1 MVEVVL
7 VVFIRQGVVLLV
19 DPAVVVL
26 VLILVE
32 LMEPLTL
39 VVEEEQAD
47 TLLIQVHLVLE
58 VLVFL
63 AKVILVDK
71 VFQHHN

>member
-1 MVEVVL
+1 VVEVVL

-58 VLVFL
+58 VLV
-63 AKVILVDK
+63 
-71 VFQHHN
+71 